1 MGQMTMY
8 HRSVRTA
15 VTTAWLAGAS
25 ILAPIAGS
33 AETLRDALVGAYFHS
48 GLLDQNRALLRAAD
62 EDVAQ
67 AVAALR
73 PIITWSVAAEQANAN
88 SVVTNG
94 GVNISS
100 FGTDLS
106 ASLDLTLLLWD
117 GGRSKLGIEVAKETV
132 LATRQSLINVEQ
144 QVFLRAVQAYF
155 DVRQGGET
163 VALRRSNLRLI
174 TEELR
179 AAEDRFEVGEVTR
192 TDVAQAQARLAEARS
207 ELAVALGILVQA
219 QEEYANVVGRKPG
232 QLAAPGAVPK
242 LVSSI
247 PDAKALAVRHHPR
260 LRAAQHQVTAAELQV
275 QIAQRSKQP
284 TVNFTGQI
292 AQSQTLDSTEYGESL
307 SLGLN
312 LSGPIYRGGALASQ
326 TRAAIAGRDAQR
338 GNLHVVRHDIRQEV
352 GTAYALFQST
362 QAQLEATAERIRAAR
377 VAFRGVREEAT
388 LGARTT
394 LDVLNAEQ
402 ALLDAQAAEITA
414 QANRY
419 IAAYQVLSSMG
430 RLTATDLNLGIQ
442 QYDPSAY
449 YNLVKD
455 APRAKSEQGAK
466 LDRVLKSIQKD

>member
-1 MGQMTMY
+1 MY

-15 VTTAWLAGAS
+15 VATAWLAGAT
-25 ILAPIAGS
+25 ILAPVASS

-67 AVAALR
+67 AVSLLR
-73 PIITWSVAAEQANAN
+73 PIVTWSASAAQSNSN
-88 SVVTNG
+88 SVVTDG
-94 GVNISS
+94 GANISS
-100 FGTDLS
+100 FGTELS
-106 ASLDLTLLLWD
+106 ASLNLTLLLWD
-117 GGRSKLGIEVAKETV
+117 AGRSKLGIEVAKETV
-132 LATRQSLINVEQ
+132 LATRQSLIDVEQ
-144 QVFLRAVQAYF
+144 RVFLRTVQAYF
-155 DVRQGGET
+155 DVRQRAET

-207 ELAVALGILVQA
+207 GLAVALGDLVQA
-219 QEEYANVVGRKPG
+219 QEEYANVVGRRPG
-232 QLAAPGAVPK
+232 ELAAPGALPK
-242 LVSSI
+242 LVASI
-247 PDAKALAVRHHPR
+247 PNAKAMAERNHPR
-260 LRAAQHQVTAAELQV
+260 LRAVQHQVAAAELQV
-275 QIAQRSKQP
+275 QIAQRAKQP
-284 TVNFTGQI
+284 TVNLTGQVG
-292 AQSQTLDSTEYGESL
+292 QSQTLDSTEYGESV
-307 SLGLN
+307 SLGVN
-312 LSGPIYRGGALASQ
+312 VTGPIYRGGALASQ
-326 TRAAIAGRDAQR
+326 TRAAIAARDAQR
-338 GNLHVVRHDIRQEV
+338 GSLHTVRHDIRQEV
-352 GTAYALFQST
+352 GSAYALLQST

-377 VAFRGVREEAT
+377 VAFNGVREEAT

-430 RLTATDLNLGIQ
+430 RLTATDLKLGIQ
-442 QYDPSAY
+442 QYDPAAY

-455 APRAKSEQGAK
+455 APRAKSPQGAK
-466 LDRVLKSIQKD
+466 LDRVLKSLQKD